1 MQHKPDFYNKF
12 LPFSVPHDV
21 VGVVRDV
28 LFSVSTS
35 LEDDNLGNSATLSY
49 DRRLNRTV
57 TVDHAMQDLVQNL
70 RKRPRFAMT
79 TPIAYWSIDEF
90 SRYIARI

>member
-1 MQHKPDFYNKF
+1 MAIIKYVIFKRRLIMQHNPDFYNKF

-57 TVDHAMQDLVQNL
+57 TVDHV
-70 RKRPRFAMT
+70 RK
-79 TPIAYWSIDEF
+79 ISIPK
-90 SRYIARI
+90 IL